1 MPARQVTRPNS
12 LIYTLM
18 GDLVRYYGGE
28 IWIGSLSRL
37 MAEFGISEPAV
48 RQAVSRLSR
57 QGWMNGRKIGN
68 RSYYAMTE
76 RGTERVDKV
85 SPRIYSAPEANWDGQ
100 WRMVAYSV
108 PERMRDARDRF
119 RKDLTVVGF
128 APRGTSL
135 WLSPR
140 DVLDAARESAAS
152 HDVLDYVDFFVAES
166 RGPRSDRDLIEL
178 CWDTAHIA
186 AAYREF
192 ILIYEE
198 RLVKYAER
206 QLDDAQAFVEREWLV
221 HDYRKFIYVDPGLPL
236 NLMTSEWPALRANEI
251 FRAYYASL
259 TPAAVR
265 FFEIHFRAAP
275 ELPAGASHVSR

>member
-1 MPARQVTRPNS
+1 MPVREVSRPNS
-12 LIYTLM
+12 FIYTLM

-28 IWIGSLSRL
+28 IWIGSLTRL

-48 RQAVSRLSR
+48 RQAVSRMSR
-57 QGWMNGRKIGN
+57 QGWMSARKVGN

-76 RGTERVDKV
+76 RGIERVDKV
-85 SPRIYSAPEANWDGQ
+85 SPRIYSAPDATWDGR

-108 PERMRDARDRF
+108 PEQIRDARDRF

-140 DVLDAARESAAS
+140 DVLDAAREAAAA
-152 HDVLDYVDFFVAES
+152 HGVLDYVDFFVAES
-166 RGPRSDRDLIEL
+166 RGPRSDRDLIAL
-178 CWDTAHIA
+178 CWDTARIA

-192 ILIYEE
+192 IAAYEHRLIDLRTHE
-198 RLVKYAER
+198 
-206 QLDDAQAFVEREWLV
+206 LDDAAAFVEREWLV

-236 NLMTSEWPALRANEI
+236 ALLPADWPAAHASAL
-251 FRAYYASL
+251 FRGYYDELSAG
-259 TPAAVR
+259 AVR
-265 FFEIHFRAAP
+265 FFESLFVSAP
-275 ELPAGASHVSR
+275 PAGALIQ